1 MKIINFNTGRFYG
14 PEGQPITAIYFDDIK
29 TIAFADHGRD
39 MTGLL
44 RNVEANQLNQKALM
58 ARYDHN
64 DYSRELGSDDYR
76 LTDLARL
83 LKA

>member
-29 TIAFADHGRD
+29 TIAFADHGRNIA
-39 MTGLL
+39 GLFRDTDADDL
-44 RNVEANQLNQKALM
+44 NKGFIMAMYDANKYDQEYDLGDQK
-58 ARYDHN
+58 
-64 DYSRELGSDDYR
+64 